1 MAEKAPEQPQCAALC
16 LASTRIAVV
25 AEEGKEKGTE
35 GHGYGY
41 KEVKELNVIQK
52 EFGKLEAK
60 VRNLTLR
67 FGNMGLGLYITNV

>member
-35 GHGYGY
+35 GHGY

>member
-1 MAEKAPEQPQCAALC
+1 MLLCAWLAPELC
-16 LASTRIAVV
+16 VV
-25 AEEGKEKGTE
+25 AEERKEKETE
-35 GHGYGY
+35 GHGY

-67 FGNMGLGLYITNV
+67 FGNMGLGLYINV